1 MPGNKGKSNNE
12 KRRQSGK
19 GKQASF
25 QVACCCF
32 FLYSSIP
39 CLFFNYLFYFWLCW
53 ISVAV
58 QRFSLV
64 VVHWLLTAVASLA
77 VEHRLSCAKLQ

>member
-1 MPGNKGKSNNE
+1 MRKEGS
-12 KRRQSGK
+12 
-19 GKQASF
+19 QAKVSRPHF
-25 QVACCCF
+25 KLLVVVF
-32 FLYSSIP
+32 FYILLYLVYFLIT
-39 CLFFNYLFYFWLCW
+39 YFWLCW